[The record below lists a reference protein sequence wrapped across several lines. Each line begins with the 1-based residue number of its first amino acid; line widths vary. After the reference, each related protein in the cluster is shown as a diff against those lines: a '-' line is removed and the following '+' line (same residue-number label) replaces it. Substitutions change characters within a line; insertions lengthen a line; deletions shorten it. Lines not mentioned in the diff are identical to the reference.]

1 MLRFDKILWEEI
13 IKLISFGT
21 TEEWSSEMNM
31 EDITDEE
38 LRLIARDVL
47 DPNKLPHSGDDIF
60 DIWNTY
66 VEGVL
71 PTKFLD
77 AVEEKIDEDRAC
89 DIEDYFFYIQKRS
102 IYSNLFNFWIYVF
115 SEYLSKND
123 SIIINEDFTDKV
135 KNYIKYVDDLTDKVN
150 NFEISDPW
158 DLLIDSLY
166 VPNFDEDE
174 APQEINYS
182 YIKELINKFAFIDI
196 SYDFW
201 QEINEL
207 NLIDFEEL
215 KEWAVQNYGDETEP
229 LVPVIEENPE
239 DEEEDE

>member
-1 MLRFDKILWEEI
+1 MLRFDKILWEDI
-13 IKLISFGT
+13 IKLISFKT
-21 TEEWSSEMNM
+21 TEEWASEMNM
-31 EDITDEE
+31 EDVADSQ
-38 LRLIARDVL
+38 LRDIARDVL
-47 DPNKLPHSGDDIF
+47 NPDKLPHSGDDIF

-89 DIEDYFFYIQKRS
+89 DVEDYFFYMQKRS

-115 SEYLSKND
+115 SEYISKND
-123 SIIINEDFTDKV
+123 TNILNNDFTSKV

-150 NFEISDPW
+150 NYEISDKW

-166 VPNFDEDE
+166 VPTFEE
-174 APQEINYS
+174 EETPQEINYS

-207 NLIDFEEL
+207 NIIDFEEL
-215 KEWAVQNYGDETEP
+215 KQWAIQYYGEETEP
-229 LVPVIEENPE
+229 VVPVIEDNP
-239 DEEEDE
+239 EEEDEDE

>member
-1 MLRFDKILWEEI
+1 MLRFDKILWEDI
-13 IKLISFGT
+13 IKLISFKT
-21 TEEWSSEMNM
+21 TEEWASEMNM
-31 EDITDEE
+31 EDVADSQ
-38 LRLIARDVL
+38 LRDIARNVL
-47 DPNKLPHSGDDIF
+47 NPDKLPHSGDDIF

-89 DIEDYFFYIQKRS
+89 DVEDYFFYMQKRC

-115 SEYLSKND
+115 SEYISKND
-123 SIIINEDFTDKV
+123 TDILNNDFTSKV

-150 NFEISDPW
+150 NYEISDKW

-166 VPNFDEDE
+166 VPTFEE
-174 APQEINYS
+174 EETPQEINYS

-207 NLIDFEEL
+207 NIIDFEEL
-215 KEWAVQNYGDETEP
+215 KQWAIQHYGEETEP
-229 LVPVIEENPE
+229 VVPVIEDNP
-239 DEEEDE
+239 EEEDEDE

>member
-1 MLRFDKILWEEI
+1 MLRFDKILWEDI
-13 IKLISFGT
+13 IKLISFKT
-21 TEEWSSEMNM
+21 TEEWASEMNM
-31 EDITDEE
+31 EDVADSQ
-38 LRLIARDVL
+38 LRDIARNVL
-47 DPNKLPHSGDDIF
+47 NPDKLPHSGDDIF

-89 DIEDYFFYIQKRS
+89 DVEDYFFYMQKRS

-115 SEYLSKND
+115 SEYISKND
-123 SIIINEDFTDKV
+123 TNILNNDFTSKV

-150 NFEISDPW
+150 NYEISDKW

-166 VPNFDEDE
+166 VPTFEE
-174 APQEINYS
+174 EETPQEINYS

-207 NLIDFEEL
+207 NIIDFEEL
-215 KEWAVQNYGDETEP
+215 KQWAIQHYGEETEP
-229 LVPVIEENPE
+229 VVPVIEDNP
-239 DEEEDE
+239 EEEDEDE